1 MLPLMDNSKRL
12 AALWLSLLSIG
23 AATLWG
29 IDCGT
34 RAPAPA
40 ERQDAPRNHR
50 YLMQSKADPSRW
62 EALEVLAEDPSQFY
76 RTELSAA
83 QARRWAA
90 EGGFRWVSNQEFNDR
105 LAIAGGYRAA
115 KARPAPAG
123 ARILW
128 ELETTASV
136 RR

>member
-1 MLPLMDNSKRL
+1 MDNAKRL

-23 AATLWG
+23 AVVIWG

-34 RAPAPA
+34 RAPAPV
-40 ERQDAPRNHR
+40 ERRETPRNHR
-50 YLMQSKADPSRW
+50 YLMQSKADPSKW
-62 EALEVLAEDPSQFY
+62 EALEVLAADPAQFY
-76 RTELSAA
+76 RTELSAS
-83 QARRWAA
+83 QARRWAE

-115 KARPAPAG
+115 MVRAMPAG
-123 ARILW
+123 ARTLR
-128 ELETTASV
+128 ELEATASV